1 MGQPRSRSRAVLLT
15 AVLLNPAV
23 PQPLPFIQRLARDL
37 AVVEMNLARR
47 QNLISLMTFAG
58 DEDHITRPRLQ
69 DRAEDSFAAVDHQV
83 VIIADAGK
91 PDPDVVQDQQ
101 RVFAARVVRGGDH
114 EVAQPRGL
122 LAHQWAFGAV
132 AVAAAAEDSDHA
144 APGPA
149 GALVG
154 LRVPHRSQRIDQG
167 VRRVRVID
175 DYSDVLSVMTVM
187 AVMAVRGHALEAAR
201 HAATLLDAARD
212 RLAIEAQREADA
224 DRAEYVVGVRAPD
237 QR

>member
-187 AVMAVRGHALEAAR
+187 AVRGHALEAAR

-224 DRAEYVVGVRAPD
+224 EIGRASCRERG
-237 QR
+237 